1 LEEEMLGDTRQQARM
16 ARTSVREALRQA
28 PRRFDEATA
37 QEAESLHRRWFEVTG
52 QRVTEKMHL
61 ALAVVWRVNGAAT
74 PRVLAVR
81 FAAKGTTTNL
91 IVDMLEPER
100 ESEREPLD
108 QPTPDNY
115 AASTRGAASEQQ
127 AGGDGSGEGP
137 AFEGWPT
144 FSALPEDADDEWSSE
159 PWMPLQVDG
168 DDLIPGLLYGESDV
182 PPFDPKSTRRWDDR
196 ASNPDRDAI
205 LAERAR
211 RSGRAAVG
219 SAT

>member
-1 LEEEMLGDTRQQARM
+1 MLGDTRAQARM
-16 ARTSVREALRQA
+16 ARPSFREALRQV
-28 PRRFDEATA
+28 PRRFDEPTVE
-37 QEAESLHRRWFEVTG
+37 EAESFHRCWFEVTG

-61 ALAVVWRVNGAAT
+61 PLAVVWRVHGAAT

-100 ESEREPLD
+100 ESDREPLD
-108 QPTPDNY
+108 QQQSDVH
-115 AASTRGAASEQQ
+115 AASIVVAANDQQ
-127 AGGDGSGEGP
+127 AAGEESGERP
-137 AFEGWPT
+137 AFDGWPT
-144 FSALPEDADDEWSSE
+144 FSAPPEDADDEWSSE
-159 PWMPLQVDG
+159 PWAPEQVG
-168 DDLIPGLLYGESDV
+168 EDDLLPGLLYGESDV
-182 PPFDPKSTRRWDDR
+182 PPFDPKSRRRWDDR
-196 ASNPDRDAI
+196 PSNPDRDAI

>member
-1 LEEEMLGDTRQQARM
+1 MLGDTRQEARV
-16 ARTSVREALRQA
+16 ARPSFREALRQA
-28 PRRFDEATA
+28 PRRFDEPTA

-74 PRVLAVR
+74 PRLLVVR

-91 IVDMLEPER
+91 IAEMLEPER
-100 ESEREPLD
+100 ESEREHLD
-108 QPTPDNY
+108 EPTPDIHT
-115 AASTRGAASEQQ
+115 AFTRGAASEQQ
-127 AGGDGSGEGP
+127 AGGVESDDGP
-137 AFEGWPT
+137 AFDGWPT
-144 FSALPEDADDEWSSE
+144 FSAPPEDTDEEWS
-159 PWMPLQVDG
+159 PWPLAPVQVG
-168 DDLIPGLLYGESDV
+168 EDDLLPGLLYGESDR
-182 PPFDPKSTRRWDDR
+182 PPFNPTSTRRWDDR